1 MVINVIYNL
10 RYIKKYHIR
19 GVLIMSKLSISRGMV
34 AFVFSL
40 SVTFVI
46 LIGIPIKDS
55 AAKSKENPDFG
66 SAVFNNPLTI
76 DNTFMPL
83 VVGTTYVYMSETQ
96 DGTEE
101 DTVTVTSGS
110 EMLGGVNCRAVSD
123 VVTLTN
129 DVLDHVPVEE
139 TTDWYAQDDDGNIWY
154 CGEDTVEHM
163 YDDMGHFIGD
173 STEGSWNANEPGAE
187 PGIVMLAHPRTGN
200 SYRQEFLEGVAE
212 DMAKVLRLNAKVSI
226 EMGDFED
233 CLKTKEWSPLEK
245 GVVEHKYYAEGIGL
259 VLVEELK
266 GKTVREELV
275 DIIP

>member
-1 MVINVIYNL
+1 MVT
-10 RYIKKYHIR
+10 
-19 GVLIMSKLSISRGMV
+19 
-34 AFVFSL
+34 FVFSL
-40 SVTFVI
+40 SVTFII
-46 LIGIPIKDS
+46 LTGIPFKDS
-55 AAKSKENPDFG
+55 AAKSKGNHDFD
-66 SAVFNNPLTI
+66 SAVFTNPLTI
-76 DNTFMPL
+76 DNPFMPL
-83 VVGTTYVYMSETQ
+83 VVGTTYIYSSETK

-101 DTVTVTSGS
+101 DTVTVTSAS
-110 EMLGGVNCRAVSD
+110 RNLGGVECRAVSD
-123 VVTLTN
+123 IVTLTN

-173 STEGSWNANEPGAE
+173 STEGSWNADIPGAE
-187 PGIVMLAHPRTGN
+187 PGIVMLADPMPGD

-245 GVVEHKYYAEGIGL
+245 GVVENKYYAKGIGL
-259 VLVEELK
+259 VLVKELK

-275 DIIP
+275 DIEGP